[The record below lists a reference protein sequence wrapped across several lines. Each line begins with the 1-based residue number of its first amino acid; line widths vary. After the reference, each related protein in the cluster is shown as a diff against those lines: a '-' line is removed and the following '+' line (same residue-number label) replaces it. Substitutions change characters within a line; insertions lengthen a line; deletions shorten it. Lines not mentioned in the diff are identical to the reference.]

1 MATLAVSPELAAR
14 LRSRRPGYDHAT
26 NLFLRYDTLSDSERE
41 ALTQHDFADRFV
53 LPFFQA
59 TGWSSIPTPSTLTAR
74 DSTTP
79 LTFVLT
85 NGDLRLLLQVQRP
98 RGSFD
103 LGALQSDAAF
113 FNAPWGIVTDF
124 RSFEIWDILEPGTAP
139 IVQGELRGYISDEHT
154 DLDLLAAKAFAE
166 RFELRQS
173 PSDES
178 AAQGKK
184 QSHIPEI
191 IQQVAQQSEENAQ
204 QVEQQ
209 AEEDVRQVEA
219 AGERSPLPRERLEVA
234 ARLAA
239 DKPSAVDL
247 LNFSDYAA
255 ALADFITSEH
265 TEKPIT
271 IVIDA
276 PWGMG
281 KTTLMGLIEQRLN
294 GVAAQSQPRSKRY
307 PTVWFD
313 AWKYDQEQSLWA
325 ALALKILADV
335 RRTLSW
341 RERIA
346 LWRRLNWERF
356 DRARFL
362 HDVTLSA
369 LKLFA
374 LFILGVLVVALASL
388 AMGETLAETGYRL
401 FLAIGGG
408 LGISLLYG
416 VGQQAY
422 QHITGPFN
430 LKISQYVAQP
440 NYSERIGFL
449 GNFEEDF
456 RRVVRAVTALRRPP
470 LVVFIDDLD
479 RCEPPR
485 AAEVIEAI
493 NLLLNPDNCVFI
505 IAMDTRAVAAS
516 IEAKYKELSEYLKDA
531 GDPGG
536 LTLGQRFLEK
546 IAQLTFRIPLA
557 SREVVESFIN
567 AQLEQALQGPEQPS
581 PQEIA
586 RAEERIEE
594 KQRQG
599 RSLEEAGREVRAE
612 SADLP
617 AQAVE
622 EAQRAIQVRAFDE
635 SPAIRQAIYAAVPYL
650 DYNPR
655 KIKRFINIF
664 RLQVM
669 IAGRRGLLESGA
681 VEPALLAR
689 WAIIGMRWPQFTEII
704 ADDEQF
710 AGRLL
715 EGFQARASL
724 QSPTQARED
733 GAGAEEQ
740 QLRERLEQLVSDPH
754 VARFIDSADLAALLD
769 ELMERVQPGS
779 LRYYLQ
785 LAQATR
791 PAA

>member
-1 MATLAVSPELAAR
+1 MVSRRRASRAASATRRFGSTPGSTIRNSRCGRRWRSRFSPTYAAR
-14 LRSRRPGYDHAT
+14 SAGASVS
-26 NLFLRYDTLSDSERE
+26 LS
-41 ALTQHDFADRFV
+41 
-53 LPFFQA
+53 
-59 TGWSSIPTPSTLTAR
+59 G
-74 DSTTP
+74 
-79 LTFVLT
+79 
-85 NGDLRLLLQVQRP
+85 G
-98 RGSFD
+98 
-103 LGALQSDAAF
+103 
-113 FNAPWGIVTDF
+113 
-124 RSFEIWDILEPGTAP
+124 
-139 IVQGELRGYISDEHT
+139 
-154 DLDLLAAKAFAE
+154 
-166 RFELRQS
+166 
-173 PSDES
+173 
-178 AAQGKK
+178 
-184 QSHIPEI
+184 
-191 IQQVAQQSEENAQ
+191 
-204 QVEQQ
+204 
-209 AEEDVRQVEA
+209 
-219 AGERSPLPRERLEVA
+219 
-234 ARLAA
+234 
-239 DKPSAVDL
+239 
-247 LNFSDYAA
+247 
-255 ALADFITSEH
+255 
-265 TEKPIT
+265 
-271 IVIDA
+271 
-276 PWGMG
+276 
-281 KTTLMGLIEQRLN
+281 
-294 GVAAQSQPRSKRY
+294 
-307 PTVWFD
+307 
-313 AWKYDQEQSLWA
+313 
-325 ALALKILADV
+325 
-335 RRTLSW
+335 
-341 RERIA
+341 
-346 LWRRLNWERF
+346 RLNWERF

-440 NYSERIGFL
+440 NYSARIGFL

-470 LVVFIDDLD
+470 LVRLHRRSRFAVS
-479 RCEPPR
+479 RRGPR
-485 AAEVIEAI
+485 RVIEAI

-599 RSLEEAGREVRAE
+599 RLAGGGRPGGTAAE

-689 WAIIGMRWPQFTEII
+689 MGYHRYA
-704 ADDEQF
+704 
-710 AGRLL
+710 
-715 EGFQARASL
+715 
-724 QSPTQARED
+724 
-733 GAGAEEQ
+733 
-740 QLRERLEQLVSDPH
+740 
-754 VARFIDSADLAALLD
+754 LAAVHGD
-769 ELMERVQPGS
+769 HR
-779 LRYYLQ
+779 R
-785 LAQATR
+785 
-791 PAA
+791 